1 MKSQA
6 ALVSRNCRLQEW
18 AQMVHECKN
27 RPVDMSVD
35 EWCKHHSIT
44 KANYYYRMKQVRIAC
59 LDALPEEVIEHAVVP
74 VPMEVMAPDTVSPL
88 GAFDNSYIELS
99 SHGVTL
105 RVTED
110 TSDVLL
116 RKVLGVLAHVE

>member
-1 MKSQA
+1 MKSQTT
-6 ALVSRNCRLQEW
+6 LISRNYRLQEW
-18 AQMVHECKN
+18 AQMIQECKN
-27 RPVDMSVD
+27 RPIDMSVE
-35 EWCKHHSIT
+35 EWCALNSIT
-44 KANYYYRMKQVRIAC
+44 KANYYYRMKQVRLAC
-59 LDALPEEVIEHAVVP
+59 IDALPTEVVEHAVVP
-74 VPMEVMAPDTVSPL
+74 VPMEVMNQDTISPSTTCNNP
-88 GAFDNSYIELS
+88 FIELS